1 MESHPTLSLTHPGGK
16 PPLAPDLSGQMLP
29 VPTAQPVR
37 SQRPRPS
44 ESGYGSIGEP
54 VPLQPQ
60 AIKRQSSKNS
70 LRSFFSRRKS
80 TREPRKTQDLPVVEE
95 ARNAGAPI
103 SQSTE
108 PPLSPTSTVVSAHTV
123 MTSPD
128 ARTGGNRNHAA
139 RSKAGKEK
147 PFPTITS
154 WDPPPLFQAYP
165 QAVRHTCLLTPTLSA
180 DSILRINTT
189 RRRSYSETQSK
200 AGNAVKKRRE
210 EREKRHVRKI
220 SGSISKTEWA
230 QKIFVLVTSGYLLQ
244 YAGEGNFDR
253 LPEKMMQLG
262 STSAAFA
269 SDAIP
274 GKHWVLQISQS
285 SDEDGRVTTD
295 HSKGLLSRFGF
306 YGADSRRSARSFL
319 LVFTDPEEMNS
330 WLVILRREIEAL
342 GGKKYTLE
350 TTSDDDSVQQLQNKP
365 SLRKLVTKDSDV
377 RSGHAQTSSLPTHAP
392 SLQKQNSYQEL
403 RGRADSAIKKEIH
416 RRSMPAYTS
425 AAASS
430 MQATPAQRDL
440 EFLRERATV
449 SSYRSVDS
457 RNGSSLQESSS
468 SSPSPVRAQT
478 MTLKLSDT
486 DQSQKLQESRVAAL
500 QTPKRRSMYTY
511 TPMPPDQKVRDDLKR
526 ARPRS
531 VVANSYS
538 HRHSTS
544 PPTPNFSVPS
554 FSRRF
559 TSSQSPA
566 RRVPDL
572 SPGQED
578 VASFSSSTNTPP
590 SALGATDHQGN
601 LGREDDSFTVD
612 KSNAKARRRRSQA
625 KETPSESDAVDN
637 PLLTSHEPSIST
649 IFPKRVSS
657 LEYSNFRMPD
667 APAVPPAEFTPMDS
681 GREEKP
687 PGLGRPQSET
697 NNSPVAASLPIR
709 RPISMN
715 LRSETNVGLAQES
728 QYGNS
733 HLLQNSVTLV
743 PRPPR
748 SNRIPVSN
756 LTMIGAAT
764 KQKGSISTGSTTQ
777 VSPRKSMPNL
787 SRGTPIA
794 PPPRCPL
801 PAIPS
806 TVASQHQ
813 SVWREDTPPFHLPS
827 SQRRRSMGP
836 RKSHIV
842 SNLQLDQAAGPAV
855 FQAVQLKSQV

>member
-1 MESHPTLSLTHPGGK
+1 MESQPTLSSIHPGRT
-16 PPLAPDLSGQMLP
+16 PQLSPVQTSLSGQMLP
-29 VPTAQPVR
+29 VPASQPVR

-44 ESGYGSIGEP
+44 ESTYGPIGEP
-54 VPLQPQ
+54 VPLQSQ
-60 AIKRQSSKNS
+60 TVKRQSSKNS

-95 ARNAGAPI
+95 ARNAGSPI
-103 SQSTE
+103 SHATE

-123 MTSPD
+123 RTSPD

-139 RSKAGKEK
+139 RPKVGKEK

-180 DSILRINTT
+180 DSILRINAT
-189 RRRSYSETQSK
+189 RTRSYSVRDETHLGLQDHQSK
-200 AGNAVKKRRE
+200 VGNAVKKRIE

-306 YGADSRRSARSFL
+306 YGADFRRSTRSFL
-319 LVFTDPEEMNS
+319 MVFTDPEEMNS
-330 WLVILRREIEAL
+330 WLIILRREIEAL

-365 SLRKLVTKDSDV
+365 SLRKLVTKDSDN
-377 RSGHAQTSSLPTHAP
+377 RSGHAQTSSLPSHVSTI
-392 SLQKQNSYQEL
+392 QKQNSYQEL

-430 MQATPAQRDL
+430 TPTQRDL
-440 EFLRERATV
+440 EFFRERTIV
-449 SSYRSVDS
+449 SSHRSGDS
-457 RNGSSLQESSS
+457 RNRSSLQESSLPG
-468 SSPSPVRAQT
+468 PSPARTQT
-478 MTLKLSDT
+478 TTSNPSDT
-486 DQSQKLQESRVAAL
+486 NQSQKSQESRVP
-500 QTPKRRSMYTY
+500 TPKRRSMYTY
-511 TPMPPDQKVRDDLKR
+511 TPMPPDRKVLHDLNR

-538 HRHSTS
+538 HNPSPSPSHSTS

-566 RRVPDL
+566 RRVPDM
-572 SPGQED
+572 S
-578 VASFSSSTNTPP
+578 
-590 SALGATDHQGN
+590 
-601 LGREDDSFTVD
+601 
-612 KSNAKARRRRSQA
+612 
-625 KETPSESDAVDN
+625 
-637 PLLTSHEPSIST
+637 
-649 IFPKRVSS
+649 
-657 LEYSNFRMPD
+657 
-667 APAVPPAEFTPMDS
+667 
-681 GREEKP
+681 
-687 PGLGRPQSET
+687 
-697 NNSPVAASLPIR
+697 
-709 RPISMN
+709 
-715 LRSETNVGLAQES
+715 
-728 QYGNS
+728 
-733 HLLQNSVTLV
+733 
-743 PRPPR
+743 
-748 SNRIPVSN
+748 
-756 LTMIGAAT
+756 
-764 KQKGSISTGSTTQ
+764 
-777 VSPRKSMPNL
+777 
-787 SRGTPIA
+787 
-794 PPPRCPL
+794 
-801 PAIPS
+801 
-806 TVASQHQ
+806 
-813 SVWREDTPPFHLPS
+813 
-827 SQRRRSMGP
+827 
-836 RKSHIV
+836 
-842 SNLQLDQAAGPAV
+842 
-855 FQAVQLKSQV
+855 